1 MAVTTLNKPRWNDCI
16 PHTISTIFR
25 YSCLCE
31 RFYFSYT
38 RKPQWSYLKFHPD
51 SLLIIQN
58 KCTELPYLIGCSLL
72 SKGVAPCSTGIGR
85 QHSIPCCKWVTWT
98 KSRKFNSP
106 KQVQRTWKADCILTA
121 LLAQAWGWSS
131 NASQWVV
138 CAPRS
143 HTPYRENKAD
153 SPEQESQFPTNP
165 LLNSLLIRLQEE
177 VKISDNNIW
186 LWLKLNFPA
195 NSSIVISMKSCLNNS
210 DLSHNVATS
219 LQAHSEDNKTSAYST
234 TDDKVSS
241 YPYTTHSIK
250 HSATAAQCHWGYKAT
265 NLRKAKDWWQAGS
278 TFFFHYEKKR

>member
-1 MAVTTLNKPRWNDCI
+1 MILWRKRCLSTFCSLFCMVEYIFGSYKEVAWMSSFHILSFFKNVFIMAVTTLNKPRWNDCI

-25 YSCLCE
+25 YSCFCE

-72 SKGVAPCSTGIGR
+72 SKGVAPCSTGIDR

-131 NASQWVV
+131 NAS
-138 CAPRS
+138 
-143 HTPYRENKAD
+143 
-153 SPEQESQFPTNP
+153 
-165 LLNSLLIRLQEE
+165 
-177 VKISDNNIW
+177 
-186 LWLKLNFPA
+186 
-195 NSSIVISMKSCLNNS
+195 
-210 DLSHNVATS
+210 
-219 LQAHSEDNKTSAYST
+219 
-234 TDDKVSS
+234 
-241 YPYTTHSIK
+241 
-250 HSATAAQCHWGYKAT
+250 
-265 NLRKAKDWWQAGS
+265 
-278 TFFFHYEKKR
+278 